1 MIYYRYNDGPFNY
14 ENEGYI
20 ILNSYEVLSETKC
33 GVWIRFPERDRY
45 LYSPMKYVQGKKFIL
60 TKIYSYPIYKCPNK
74 CFAWPTK
81 ELALIS
87 YIARKEKQIA
97 ILENQ
102 LGNAREFLA
111 KAKEM
116 KNEIT

>member
-20 ILNSYEVLSETKC
+20 ILNSYKVLLETKC
-33 GVWIRFPERDRY
+33 GVWIKFTKIGHWED
-45 LYSPMKYVQGKKFIL
+45 GKKFIL
-60 TKIYSYPIYKCPNK
+60 EKYCGNTSTNK
-74 CFAWPTK
+74 RFAWPTK

-87 YIARKEKQIA
+87 YIARKEKQIV

-102 LGNAREFLA
+102 LENAKEFLA

-116 KNEIT
+116 QNDNSLGN

>member
-1 MIYYRYNDGPFNY
+1 MTYYRYNDGPSYDEEWNVIDL
-14 ENEGYI
+14 ELNE
-20 ILNSYEVLSETKC
+20 YEVLSKTKH
-33 GVWIRFPERDRY
+33 GVWIKYPRNDTWV
-45 LYSPMKYVQGKKFIL
+45 YSPAVKSIQGKKFIL
-60 TKIYSYPIYKCPNK
+60 EKYCDNIPINK

-102 LGNAREFLA
+102 LENARGFLA

-116 KNEIT
+116 QNVQV